1 MGRPDVQPPTIF
13 AIVVARLQTNGTS
26 SMDDDRADGT
36 DFHQQVGSLPQLK
49 SLFRRLVSVQEDER
63 RRIARDLHDHLGQQ
77 LTALRLNLEAFRLQ
91 CGLDEAQINQL
102 ERTQRLADD
111 LDRSIDF
118 LTWQLRPPTLEDLG
132 LAAALK
138 ELAGSWSGRGSLEA
152 QFHSIG
158 MDGVRLNREVE
169 ENLYRIAQEA
179 LNNVVKHAG
188 AHQANVV
195 LTRSEQRLSLLIEDD
210 GCGFDHRHIG
220 TSDDQSRRHLGLLS
234 MRERAGLIDGEL
246 SVDSELQRGTT
257 ILIRVPLA
265 NLPSKP

>member
-1 MGRPDVQPPTIF
+1 LT
-13 AIVVARLQTNGTS
+13 
-26 SMDDDRADGT
+26 DDERADDT
-36 DFHQQVGSLPQLK
+36 DFHQQVGSLPQLQ

-91 CGLDEAQINQL
+91 CGLDEAQIAQL
-102 ERTQRLADD
+102 DRTQRLADD

-118 LTWQLRPPTLEDLG
+118 LTWQLQPPTLEHLG

-138 ELAGSWSGRGSLEA
+138 ELVGSWSSRGSLDA
-152 QFHSIG
+152 QFHSVG
-158 MDGVRLNREVE
+158 MERVRLNREVE

-179 LNNVVKHAG
+179 LNNVVKHAD
-188 AHQANVV
+188 ARQVNVV

-210 GCGFDHRHIG
+210 GCGFDHRNAETTNDPG
-220 TSDDQSRRHLGLLS
+220 RRHLGLLS

-246 SVDSELQRGTT
+246 TVDSELERGTT

-265 NLPSKP
+265 NIPSKR